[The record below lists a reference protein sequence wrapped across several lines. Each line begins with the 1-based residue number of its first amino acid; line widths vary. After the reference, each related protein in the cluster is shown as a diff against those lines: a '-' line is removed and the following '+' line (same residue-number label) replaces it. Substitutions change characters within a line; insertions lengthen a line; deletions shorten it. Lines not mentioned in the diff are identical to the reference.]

1 METMMHIGA
10 KLDKETADNAS
21 NAIEQIL
28 KAGFEYRS
36 SDKVLLKSLDVL
48 KAAVTVQNV
57 SVSGCTFDNDQ
68 SKKVIIEVP
77 SDYTTPNSSAVEY
90 KL

>member
-1 METMMHIGA
+1 MHIGA

-48 KAAVTVQNV
+48 KAAVTVQGVNI
-57 SVSGCTFDNDQ
+57 SGCTFDNDQ
-68 SKKVIIEVP
+68 SKKIIVEVP
-77 SDYTTPNSSAVEY
+77 SDDYTTPNSSAVEY

>member
-1 METMMHIGA
+1 METMMQIGA

-48 KAAVTVQNV
+48 KAAVTVQGVNI
-57 SVSGCTFDNDQ
+57 SGCTFDNDQ